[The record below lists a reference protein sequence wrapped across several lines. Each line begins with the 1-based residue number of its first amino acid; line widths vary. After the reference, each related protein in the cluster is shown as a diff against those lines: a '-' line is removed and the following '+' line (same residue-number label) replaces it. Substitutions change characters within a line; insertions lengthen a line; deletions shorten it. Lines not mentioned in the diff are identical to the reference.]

1 MHLVE
6 EYPEFRGIRRVET
19 YRIEDGGT
27 VTFEGILDQDKAA
40 KTIRCSNVLIRVG
53 KE

>member
-1 MHLVE
+1 MLFRSH
-6 EYPEFRGIRRVET
+6 PPDPAEFRRVET